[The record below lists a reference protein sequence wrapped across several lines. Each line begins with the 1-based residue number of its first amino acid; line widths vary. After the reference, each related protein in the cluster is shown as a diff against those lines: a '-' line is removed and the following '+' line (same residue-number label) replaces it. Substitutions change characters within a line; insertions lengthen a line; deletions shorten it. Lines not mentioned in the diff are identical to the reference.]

1 MQFFRSKKDNLSD
14 LVGYAGFFLG
24 PQIQAEG
31 TIKSDDDIFIDG
43 QFKGDVKTPGAVEIG
58 KNAQLQGSIAARS
71 VILEGDINATVE
83 ATDEINVASCAQVKG
98 QLSALRVAVETG
110 AAVEVKIKSGGG
122 KK

>member
-43 QFKGDVKTPGAVEIG
+43 QFKGEVKTPGAVEIG
-58 KNAQLQGSIAARS
+58 KNAQLKGSIEARS

-83 ATDEINVASCAQVKG
+83 ANDDINVVSCAQVKG
-98 QLSALRVAVETG
+98 QLSALRITVETG
-110 AAVEVKIKSGGG
+110 AAIEAKLTSGRS

>member
-1 MQFFRSKKDNLSD
+1 MQLFRSKKDNLSD

-24 PQIQAEG
+24 PQIHAEG

-58 KNAQLQGSIAARS
+58 KNAQLHGSIEARS
-71 VILEGDINATVE
+71 VILEGDINATVDAAE
-83 ATDEINVASCAQVKG
+83 EINVVSCAQVKG
-98 QLSALRVAVETG
+98 QLSALRIAVETG
-110 AAVEVKIKSGGG
+110 AVVEAKLKSGGS